1 MKADTASG
9 CNQSAKSH
17 EQSGMHGRTAMLTQ
31 LAKTL
36 CKTRESRLDNNEHL
50 VVTAQ
55 LQAFSSVANAPKYAV
70 PMLSLKSA
78 N

>member
-1 MKADTASG
+1 
-9 CNQSAKSH
+9 
-17 EQSGMHGRTAMLTQ
+17 MLTQ
-31 LAKTL
+31 LAKTS
-36 CKTRESRLDNNEHL
+36 CETRESRLDNNEHL

-70 PMLSLKSA
+70 PMLSLESA